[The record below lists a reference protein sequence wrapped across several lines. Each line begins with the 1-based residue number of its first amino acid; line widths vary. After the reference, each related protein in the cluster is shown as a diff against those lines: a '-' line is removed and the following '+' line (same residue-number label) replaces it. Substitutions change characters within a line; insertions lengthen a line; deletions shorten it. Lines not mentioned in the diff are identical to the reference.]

1 MGSVAVMTQKHLHCE
16 ARVAA
21 PYWLQSSFSQRAWDG
36 GKHPY
41 ILQRVQSYSRAL
53 ILCIFLAEMT
63 AVCLLCFWSGQVA
76 FFSMLVVAIDF
87 KKKKSSLNKPFVFF
101 TTQCNR

>member
-21 PYWLQSSFSQRAWDG
+21 PYWLQSSFSQRVWDG

-76 FFSMLVVAIDF
+76 FFSVLVVAIDF
-87 KKKKSSLNKPFVFF
+87 KKKKISSE
-101 TTQCNR
+101 